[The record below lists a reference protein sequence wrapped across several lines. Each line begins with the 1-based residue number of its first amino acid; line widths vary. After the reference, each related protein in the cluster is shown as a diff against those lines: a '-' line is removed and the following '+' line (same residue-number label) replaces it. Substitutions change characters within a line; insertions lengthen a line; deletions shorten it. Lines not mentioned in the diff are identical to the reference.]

1 MTQAQYAAIVARQR
15 QMQQSRM
22 PSQKEV
28 KPQED
33 LKNDSNENA
42 VNAIR
47 ELNEKV
53 SQREKQDKELVNAP
67 APPSAIPQPVP
78 PSNFPPSNFPE
89 TNNSQRMPMM
99 SSRNVAN
106 NIRQNINM
114 KKDLTDDD
122 IEAANELHSNYDK
135 LENVK
140 IEVVEK
146 EPATTQVKQENVT
159 AAAVK
164 NFEMIFNNTNGLLE
178 KYKSHAALL
187 EKQNEN
193 ISTSYE
199 RKLRSN
205 EVTIEKLTNTIN
217 ELTNVIKGLT
227 EKIDVLN
234 MQSAPKP
241 TEESVAPQ
249 EVSEKS
255 SEEVTNEKSDDAEK
269 PDEEQEKPDENE
281 KSEDEK
287 PNEDEKT
294 DEENGDDENGDEENG
309 DEEKDTNDN

>member
-15 QMQQSRM
+15 QLQQSRM

-28 KPQED
+28 KPQEE
-33 LKNDSNENA
+33 LKNDSNGKA

-53 SQREKQDKELVNAP
+53 SQREKQDKELASAP
-67 APPSAIPQPVP
+67 APPSAIPQPV
-78 PSNFPPSNFPE
+78 PPSNFPE

-122 IEAANELHSNYDK
+122 IEAANELQSNYDK

-146 EPATTQVKQENVT
+146 EPQTTQVKTENVT

-193 ISTSYE
+193 ISVSYE
-199 RKLRSN
+199 RKLRNS
-205 EVTIEKLTNTIN
+205 ELTIEKLTNTIN

-234 MQSAPKP
+234 MQSTPKP
-241 TEESVAPQ
+241 SEESVAPQ

-255 SEEVTNEKSDDAEK
+255 SEEVTNEK
-269 PDEEQEKPDENE
+269 PDENE
-281 KSEDEK
+281 KTDEEK

-294 DEENGDDENGDEENG
+294 DEENGDEENG